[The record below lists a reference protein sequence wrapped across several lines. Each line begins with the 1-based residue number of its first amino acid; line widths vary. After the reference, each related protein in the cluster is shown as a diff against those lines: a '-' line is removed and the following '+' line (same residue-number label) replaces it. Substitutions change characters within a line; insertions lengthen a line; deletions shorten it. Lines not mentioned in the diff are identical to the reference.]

1 MADEIL
7 NRIEK
12 HMEGTSLG
20 LAALAEV
27 LQKMDGR
34 MEADDAYAIEKAEQE
49 QAAIEHA
56 NLVKNIAKSV
66 LIELSDQGMD
76 VDGTGIENVGKPDPT
91 KGATATPNYVG
102 DADDSSETIT
112 PRSSIEDQQSSIMA
126 EDDEDKDR
134 NDDDVD
140 KAMHDDGKKEKAYMG
155 RRVENAHMMG
165 KKNVENAMGDRD
177 DEDRFP
183 KDEKEDDEG
192 EGSDE
197 QKAMVNM
204 KKSLLA
210 LQKQIESLDISK
222 AVKEESENRLR
233 KMGFKEENGLQRPQ
247 LSTNVFGADT
257 ETPIKKAQTVN
268 DVVDQLTNLS
278 YKELRKMQELKR
290 QGIVDGLPDEI
301 ASLGN

>member
-34 MEADDAYAIEKAEQE
+34 MDADDAYAIEKAEQE
-49 QAAIEHA
+49 QAAMEHA

-76 VDGTGIENVGKPDPT
+76 VDGTDTKVVGGGDPT

-102 DADDSSETIT
+102 DSDDSSETVNVPT
-112 PRSSIEDQQSSIMA
+112 KIEDQQASIQA
-126 EDDEDKDR
+126 EDDDDEDEEKAMGMKVTKA
-134 NDDDVD
+134 DDEDED
-140 KAMHDDGKKEKAYMG
+140 EDEEKAMGGKFPKMENAMHDDDEDEDDDSEKAML
-155 RRVENAHMMG
+155 
-165 KKNVENAMGDRD
+165 
-177 DEDRFP
+177 
-183 KDEKEDDEG
+183 
-192 EGSDE
+192 
-197 QKAMVNM
+197 
-204 KKSLLA
+204 KKSIKQ
-210 LQKQIESLDISK
+210 LQKQIEALDISK
-222 AVKEESENRLR
+222 AVKAESENRLR

-247 LSTNVFGADT
+247 LSNNVFGADT

-278 YKELRKMQELKR
+278 YKELRKMQEFKR
-290 QGIVDGLPDEI
+290 QGMVEGLPDEI
-301 ASLGN
+301 ANL

>member
-7 NRIEK
+7 DRIEK

-49 QAAIEHA
+49 EAAFEHA
-56 NLVKNIAKSV
+56 ALVKDIAHSV

-76 VDGTGIENVGKPDPT
+76 VDGTDIENVGKPDPT
-91 KGATATPNYVG
+91 KGATATPNYIG
-102 DADDSSETIT
+102 DADDSSETVT
-112 PRSSIEDQQSSIMA
+112 PRQSIEEQQASIMA
-126 EDDEDKDR
+126 EDDEDEDEE
-134 NDDDVD
+134 
-140 KAMHDDGKKEKAYMG
+140 KAMHAGKMKAMH
-155 RRVENAHMMG
+155 AG
-165 KKNVENAMGDRD
+165 KMKAEDD
-177 DEDRFP
+177 DED
-183 KDEKEDDEG
+183 DEEKAIENAYKKVEMADDDE
-192 EGSDE
+192 DE
-197 QKAMVNM
+197 DEEKAML
-204 KKSLLA
+204 KKSIRQ
-210 LQKQIESLDISK
+210 LQKQIEALDISK

-247 LSTNVFGADT
+247 LSTNVFGAD

-278 YKELRKMQELKR
+278 YKELRKMQEFKR
-290 QGIVDGLPDEI
+290 QGIVEGLPDEI
-301 ASLGN
+301 ANL

>member
-7 NRIEK
+7 DRIEK

-49 QAAIEHA
+49 EAALEHA
-56 NLVKNIAKSV
+56 ALVKDIAKSV

-76 VDGTGIENVGKPDPT
+76 VDGTDIENVGKPDPT
-91 KGATATPNYVG
+91 KGATATPNYIG
-102 DADDSSETIT
+102 DADDSSETVT
-112 PRSSIEDQQSSIMA
+112 PRSSIEEQQASIMA
-126 EDDEDKDR
+126 EDDEDEDEE
-134 NDDDVD
+134 
-140 KAMHDDGKKEKAYMG
+140 KAMHAGKMKAEHDDEEEDEEKAI
-155 RRVENAHMMG
+155 ENAY
-165 KKNVENAMGDRD
+165 KKVEMADD
-177 DEDRFP
+177 DEDE
-183 KDEKEDDEG
+183 DEE
-192 EGSDE
+192 
-197 QKAMVNM
+197 KAML
-204 KKSLLA
+204 KKSIRQ
-210 LQKQIESLDISK
+210 LQKQIEALDISK

-247 LSTNVFGADT
+247 LSTNVFGAD

-278 YKELRKMQELKR
+278 YKELRKMQEFKR
-290 QGIVDGLPDEI
+290 QGLTENLPDEI
-301 ASLGN
+301 ANL

>member
-34 MEADDAYAIEKAEQE
+34 MDADDAYAIEKAEQE

-56 NLVKNIAKSV
+56 HLVKNIAKSV
-66 LIELSDQGMD
+66 LLELSDQGMD
-76 VDGTGIENVGKPDPT
+76 VDGTDTKVVGGGDPT

-102 DADDSSETIT
+102 DADDTSETVNVPT
-112 PRSSIEDQQSSIMA
+112 KIEDQQASIQA
-126 EDDEDKDR
+126 EDDEDEEEVKKAMR
-134 NDDDVD
+134 NMAKADDEDED
-140 KAMHDDGKKEKAYMG
+140 EDEEKAMGGKFPKMENAMHDDDEDDDDDSEKAML
-155 RRVENAHMMG
+155 
-165 KKNVENAMGDRD
+165 
-177 DEDRFP
+177 
-183 KDEKEDDEG
+183 
-192 EGSDE
+192 
-197 QKAMVNM
+197 
-204 KKSLLA
+204 KKSIKQ
-210 LQKQIESLDISK
+210 LQKQIEALDISK
-222 AVKEESENRLR
+222 AVKEESETRLR

-247 LSTNVFGADT
+247 LTNVFGAD

-278 YKELRKMQELKR
+278 YKELRKMQEFKR
-290 QGIVDGLPDEI
+290 QGMVEGLPDEI
-301 ASLGN
+301 ANL

>member
-34 MEADDAYAIEKAEQE
+34 MDADDAYAIEKAEQE

-56 NLVKNIAKSV
+56 HLVKNIAKSV
-66 LIELSDQGMD
+66 LLELSDQGMD
-76 VDGTGIENVGKPDPT
+76 VDGTDTKVVGGGDPT

-102 DADDSSETIT
+102 DADDTSETVNVPT
-112 PRSSIEDQQSSIMA
+112 KIEDQQASIQA
-126 EDDEDKDR
+126 EDDEDDDEKEEKAMR
-134 NDDDVD
+134 NMAKADDEDED
-140 KAMHDDGKKEKAYMG
+140 EDEEKAMGGKFPKMENAMHDDDEDDDDDSEKAML
-155 RRVENAHMMG
+155 
-165 KKNVENAMGDRD
+165 
-177 DEDRFP
+177 
-183 KDEKEDDEG
+183 
-192 EGSDE
+192 
-197 QKAMVNM
+197 
-204 KKSLLA
+204 KKSIKQ
-210 LQKQIESLDISK
+210 LQKQIEALDISK
-222 AVKEESENRLR
+222 AVKEESETRLR

-247 LSTNVFGADT
+247 LTNVFGAD

-278 YKELRKMQELKR
+278 YKELRKMQEFKR
-290 QGIVDGLPDEI
+290 QGMVEGLPDEI
-301 ASLGN
+301 ANL

>member
-34 MEADDAYAIEKAEQE
+34 MDADDAYAIEKAEQE

-66 LIELSDQGMD
+66 LLELSDQGMD
-76 VDGTGIENVGKPDPT
+76 VDGTDTKVVGGGDPT

-102 DADDSSETIT
+102 DSDDSSETVAIPT
-112 PRSSIEDQQSSIMA
+112 KIEDQQASIQA
-126 EDDEDKDR
+126 EDDEDEDEEKAMR
-134 NDDDVD
+134 NMAKADDEDED
-140 KAMHDDGKKEKAYMG
+140 EDEEKAMGGKFPKMENAMHDDDEDDDDDSEKAML
-155 RRVENAHMMG
+155 
-165 KKNVENAMGDRD
+165 
-177 DEDRFP
+177 
-183 KDEKEDDEG
+183 
-192 EGSDE
+192 
-197 QKAMVNM
+197 
-204 KKSLLA
+204 KKSIKQ
-210 LQKQIESLDISK
+210 LQKQIEALDISK
-222 AVKEESENRLR
+222 AVKEESETRLR

-247 LSTNVFGADT
+247 LSTNVFGAD

-278 YKELRKMQELKR
+278 YKELRKMQEFKR
-290 QGIVDGLPDEI
+290 QGLTENLPDEI
-301 ASLGN
+301 ANL

>member
-34 MEADDAYAIEKAEQE
+34 MDADDAYAIEKAEQE
-49 QAAIEHA
+49 QAAMEHA

-76 VDGTGIENVGKPDPT
+76 VDGTDTKVVGGGDPT

-102 DADDSSETIT
+102 DSDDSSETVNVPT
-112 PRSSIEDQQSSIMA
+112 KIEDQQASIQA
-126 EDDEDKDR
+126 EDDDDEDEEKAMGMKVTKA
-134 NDDDVD
+134 DDEDED
-140 KAMHDDGKKEKAYMG
+140 EDEEKAMGGKFPKMENAMHDDDEDEDDDSEKAML
-155 RRVENAHMMG
+155 
-165 KKNVENAMGDRD
+165 
-177 DEDRFP
+177 
-183 KDEKEDDEG
+183 
-192 EGSDE
+192 
-197 QKAMVNM
+197 
-204 KKSLLA
+204 KKSIKQ
-210 LQKQIESLDISK
+210 LQKQIEALDISK
-222 AVKEESENRLR
+222 AVKAESENRLR
-233 KMGFKEENGLQRPQ
+233 KMGFKEEIGLQSAQ
-247 LSTNVFGADT
+247 LSNNGFGADT

-278 YKELRKMQELKR
+278 YKELRKMQEFKR
-290 QGIVDGLPDEI
+290 QGIVEGLPDEI
-301 ASLGN
+301 ANQ

>member
-34 MEADDAYAIEKAEQE
+34 MDADDAYAIEKAEQE

-66 LIELSDQGMD
+66 LLELSDQGMD
-76 VDGTGIENVGKPDPT
+76 VDGTDTKVVGGGDPT

-102 DADDSSETIT
+102 DSDDSSETVAIPT
-112 PRSSIEDQQSSIMA
+112 KIEDQQASIQA
-126 EDDEDKDR
+126 EDDED
-134 NDDDVD
+134 DDEEMKKADEEREEEED
-140 KAMHDDGKKEKAYMG
+140 EEKAMGGKFPKMENAMHDD
-155 RRVENAHMMG
+155 
-165 KKNVENAMGDRD
+165 DD
-177 DEDRFP
+177 DEDG
-183 KDEKEDDEG
+183 DDDSE
-192 EGSDE
+192 
-197 QKAMVNM
+197 KAML
-204 KKSLLA
+204 KKSIKQ
-210 LQKQIESLDISK
+210 LQKQIEALDISK

-247 LSTNVFGADT
+247 LNNVFGAD

-278 YKELRKMQELKR
+278 YKELRKMQEFKR
-290 QGIVDGLPDEI
+290 QGLTENLPDEI
-301 ASLGN
+301 ANL

>member
-56 NLVKNIAKSV
+56 ALVKNIAKSV

-76 VDGTGIENVGKPDPT
+76 VDGTAIENVGKPDPT

-102 DADDSSETIT
+102 DSDDSSETIE
-112 PRSSIEDQQSSIMA
+112 PRSSIEDQQASIMA
-126 EDDEDKDR
+126 EDNGEEDDKKE
-134 NDDDVD
+134 DVD
-140 KAMHDDGKKEKAYMG
+140 KAMRNKMENAMHPK
-155 RRVENAHMMG
+155 VENAEH
-165 KKNVENAMGDRD
+165 
-177 DEDRFP
+177 
-183 KDEKEDDEG
+183 DEKEEEDG
-192 EGSDE
+192 E
-197 QKAMVNM
+197 M
-204 KKSLLA
+204 KKADKENDEEKIEEAMGLKKQLA
-210 LQKQIESLDISK
+210 NLQKQIEALDISK

-247 LSTNVFGADT
+247 LSNTVFGAD

-278 YKELRKMQELKR
+278 YKELRKMQEFKR
-290 QGIVDGLPDEI
+290 QGIVEGLPDEI
-301 ASLGN
+301 ANL

>member
-34 MEADDAYAIEKAEQE
+34 MDADDAYAIEKAEQE
-49 QAAIEHA
+49 QAAMEHA

-76 VDGTGIENVGKPDPT
+76 VDGTDTKVVGGGDPT

-102 DADDSSETIT
+102 DSDDSSETVNVPT
-112 PRSSIEDQQSSIMA
+112 KIEDQQASIQA
-126 EDDEDKDR
+126 EDDDDEDEEKAMGMKVTKA
-134 NDDDVD
+134 DDEDED
-140 KAMHDDGKKEKAYMG
+140 EDEEKAMGGKFPKMENAMHDDDEDDDYDDSEKAML
-155 RRVENAHMMG
+155 
-165 KKNVENAMGDRD
+165 
-177 DEDRFP
+177 
-183 KDEKEDDEG
+183 
-192 EGSDE
+192 
-197 QKAMVNM
+197 
-204 KKSLLA
+204 KKSIKQ
-210 LQKQIESLDISK
+210 LQKQIEALDISK
-222 AVKEESENRLR
+222 AVKAESKNRLR

-247 LSTNVFGADT
+247 LSNNVFGADT

-278 YKELRKMQELKR
+278 YKELRKMQEFKR
-290 QGIVDGLPDEI
+290 QGIVEGLPDEI
-301 ASLGN
+301 ANL

>member
-66 LIELSDQGMD
+66 LLELSDQGMD
-76 VDGTGIENVGKPDPT
+76 VDGTDTKVVGGGDPT

-102 DADDSSETIT
+102 DSDDSSETVAIPT
-112 PRSSIEDQQSSIMA
+112 KIEDQQASIQA
-126 EDDEDKDR
+126 EDD
-134 NDDDVD
+134 DDDDEKEEKAMGMKVTKAD
-140 KAMHDDGKKEKAYMG
+140 DEDEDEDEEKAMGAKFPKMENAMHDDDEDDDDDSEKAML
-155 RRVENAHMMG
+155 
-165 KKNVENAMGDRD
+165 
-177 DEDRFP
+177 
-183 KDEKEDDEG
+183 
-192 EGSDE
+192 
-197 QKAMVNM
+197 
-204 KKSLLA
+204 KKSIKQ
-210 LQKQIESLDISK
+210 LQKQIEALDISK

-278 YKELRKMQELKR
+278 YKELRKMQEFKR
-290 QGIVDGLPDEI
+290 QGLTENLPDEI
-301 ASLGN
+301 ANL

>member
-34 MEADDAYAIEKAEQE
+34 MDADDAYAIEKAEQE
-49 QAAIEHA
+49 QAAIQHA

-76 VDGTGIENVGKPDPT
+76 VDGTDIENVGKPDPT

-112 PRSSIEDQQSSIMA
+112 PRSSIEDQQASIMA
-126 EDDEDKDR
+126 EDNGEEEDEKEKAYMKKAHEEDEDEKEMHPMKE
-134 NDDDVD
+134 
-140 KAMHDDGKKEKAYMG
+140 KAMHDDEDEDEDEEKAML
-155 RRVENAHMMG
+155 
-165 KKNVENAMGDRD
+165 
-177 DEDRFP
+177 
-183 KDEKEDDEG
+183 
-192 EGSDE
+192 
-197 QKAMVNM
+197 
-204 KKSLLA
+204 KKSIA
-210 LQKQIESLDISK
+210 QLQKQIESLDISK

-247 LSTNVFGADT
+247 LSTNVFGAD
-257 ETPIKKAQTVN
+257 ETPIKKAQTVG

-290 QGIVDGLPDEI
+290 QGIVEGLPDEI
-301 ASLGN
+301 AGLS

>member
-7 NRIEK
+7 DRIEK

-49 QAAIEHA
+49 EAALEHA
-56 NLVKNIAKSV
+56 ALVKDIAHSV

-76 VDGTGIENVGKPDPT
+76 VDGTDIENVGKPDPT
-91 KGATATPNYVG
+91 KGATATPNYIG
-102 DADDSSETIT
+102 DADDSSETVT
-112 PRSSIEDQQSSIMA
+112 PRSSIEEQQASIMA
-126 EDDEDKDR
+126 EDDEDED
-134 NDDDVD
+134 
-140 KAMHDDGKKEKAYMG
+140 E
-155 RRVENAHMMG
+155 
-165 KKNVENAMGDRD
+165 ENAMHAGKMKAEDDDDDDEEKAIENAYKKVEMADD
-177 DEDRFP
+177 DEDE
-183 KDEKEDDEG
+183 DEE
-192 EGSDE
+192 
-197 QKAMVNM
+197 KAML
-204 KKSLLA
+204 KKSIKQ
-210 LQKQIESLDISK
+210 LQKQIEALDISK

-247 LSTNVFGADT
+247 LSTNVFGAD

-278 YKELRKMQELKR
+278 YKELRKMQEFKR
-290 QGIVDGLPDEI
+290 QGLTENLPDEI
-301 ASLGN
+301 ANL

>member
-56 NLVKNIAKSV
+56 ALVKNIAKSV

-76 VDGTGIENVGKPDPT
+76 VDGTAIENVGKPDPT

-102 DADDSSETIT
+102 DSDDSSETIE
-112 PRSSIEDQQSSIMA
+112 PRSSIEDQQASIMA
-126 EDDEDKDR
+126 EDNGEEDDKKE
-134 NDDDVD
+134 DVD
-140 KAMHDDGKKEKAYMG
+140 KAMRNKMENAMHPK
-155 RRVENAHMMG
+155 VENAEH
-165 KKNVENAMGDRD
+165 
-177 DEDRFP
+177 
-183 KDEKEDDEG
+183 DEKEEEDG
-192 EGSDE
+192 E
-197 QKAMVNM
+197 M
-204 KKSLLA
+204 KKADKENDEEKIEEAMGLKKQLA
-210 LQKQIESLDISK
+210 NLQKQIEALDISK

-247 LSTNVFGADT
+247 LSNNVFGAD

-278 YKELRKMQELKR
+278 YKELRKMQEFKR
-290 QGIVDGLPDEI
+290 QGIVEGLPDEI
-301 ASLGN
+301 ANL

>member
-34 MEADDAYAIEKAEQE
+34 MDADDAYAIEKAEQE

-56 NLVKNIAKSV
+56 HLVKNIAKSV
-66 LIELSDQGMD
+66 LLELSDQGMD
-76 VDGTGIENVGKPDPT
+76 VDGTDTKVVGGGDPT

-102 DADDSSETIT
+102 DSDDSSETVAIPT
-112 PRSSIEDQQSSIMA
+112 KIEDQQASIQA
-126 EDDEDKDR
+126 EDDEDEEEMKKA
-134 NDDDVD
+134 D
-140 KAMHDDGKKEKAYMG
+140 KEEDEDEEKAMGGKFPKMENAMHDDDEDEDDDDDSEKAML
-155 RRVENAHMMG
+155 
-165 KKNVENAMGDRD
+165 
-177 DEDRFP
+177 
-183 KDEKEDDEG
+183 
-192 EGSDE
+192 
-197 QKAMVNM
+197 
-204 KKSLLA
+204 KKSIKQ
-210 LQKQIESLDISK
+210 LQKQIEALDISK
-222 AVKEESENRLR
+222 AVKEESETRLR

-301 ASLGN
+301 AGLS

>member
-1 MADEIL
+1 MADAIL

-56 NLVKNIAKSV
+56 NLVKSIAKSV

-76 VDGTGIENVGKPDPT
+76 VDGTAIENVGKPDPT
-91 KGATATPNYVG
+91 KSATATPNYIG

-112 PRSSIEDQQSSIMA
+112 PRSSIEDQQASIMA
-126 EDDEDKDR
+126 EDDDKDKKD
-134 NDDDVD
+134 DDDVD
-140 KAMHDDGKKEKAYMG
+140 KAMHDDGKKEEKAYMG
-155 RRVENAHMMG
+155 RRVENA
-165 KKNVENAMGDRD
+165 MGDGD

-192 EGSDE
+192 DDE
-197 QKAMVNM
+197 SKAMVNM

-247 LSTNVFGADT
+247 LSTNVFGAD

-290 QGIVDGLPDEI
+290 QGIVEGLPDEI
-301 ASLGN
+301 AGLS

>member
-34 MEADDAYAIEKAEQE
+34 MDADDAYAIEKAEQE
-49 QAAIEHA
+49 QAAMEHA

-76 VDGTGIENVGKPDPT
+76 VDGTDTKVVGGGDPT

-102 DADDSSETIT
+102 DSDDSSETVNVPT
-112 PRSSIEDQQSSIMA
+112 KIEDQQASIQA
-126 EDDEDKDR
+126 EDDDDEDEEKAMGMKVTKA
-134 NDDDVD
+134 DDEDED
-140 KAMHDDGKKEKAYMG
+140 EDEEKAMGGKFPKMENAMHDDDEDDDYDDSEKAML
-155 RRVENAHMMG
+155 
-165 KKNVENAMGDRD
+165 
-177 DEDRFP
+177 
-183 KDEKEDDEG
+183 
-192 EGSDE
+192 
-197 QKAMVNM
+197 
-204 KKSLLA
+204 KKSIKQ
-210 LQKQIESLDISK
+210 LQKQIEALDISK
-222 AVKEESENRLR
+222 AVKAESENRLR

-247 LSTNVFGADT
+247 LSNNVFGADT

-278 YKELRKMQELKR
+278 YKELRKMQEFKR
-290 QGIVDGLPDEI
+290 QGIVEGLPDEI
-301 ASLGN
+301 ANL

>member
-76 VDGTGIENVGKPDPT
+76 VDGTDTKVVGGGDPT

-102 DADDSSETIT
+102 DSDDSSETVT
-112 PRSSIEDQQSSIMA
+112 PSTKIEDQQASIQA
-126 EDDEDKDR
+126 EDDNGEEEKEDKFPKEE
-134 NDDDVD
+134 
-140 KAMHDDGKKEKAYMG
+140 KAMHDDEDEDEEKEKAYM
-155 RRVENAHMMG
+155 
-165 KKNVENAMGDRD
+165 KKAD
-177 DEDRFP
+177 DED
-183 KDEKEDDEG
+183 DDE
-192 EGSDE
+192 DE
-197 QKAMVNM
+197 EKAML
-204 KKSLLA
+204 KKSIA
-210 LQKQIESLDISK
+210 QLQKQIEALDISK

-247 LSTNVFGADT
+247 LSTNVFGAD

-278 YKELRKMQELKR
+278 YKELRKMQEFKR
-290 QGIVDGLPDEI
+290 QGLTENLPDEI
-301 ASLGN
+301 ANL